1 MSNSIRS
8 FSQEN
13 LPTVGLLGLGV
24 GLSAYI
30 SCQAGVFDQA
40 TCWIALALLVAG
52 ILQIFSAL
60 RYQHQG
66 RSHAA
71 ATFLPFGIFW
81 LSIIGYQIFPK
92 LGVGQSPNAIAM
104 FAYLSLWALFAA
116 IIFLASF
123 RQNVA
128 VLWLYGSMM
137 MSFLALAA
145 DQLRADHIF
154 LIIGCI
160 GGFMAAFFALYI
172 CLAQLSQDCL
182 GRRLLPLGKSL
193 DPPE

>member
-1 MSNSIRS
+1 MNNAIHTVR
-8 FSQEN
+8 QEN
-13 LPTVGLLGLGV
+13 LPTVGLLGLGL

-30 SCQAGVFDQA
+30 SCKSGAFDQS
-40 TCWIALALLVAG
+40 TCWIALALLIAG
-52 ILQIFSAL
+52 VLQIFSGL

-92 LGVGQSPNAIAM
+92 LGLGQAPNAIAM
-104 FAYLSLWALFAA
+104 FSYLSLWALFVA

-137 MSFLALAA
+137 MSFMALAA
-145 DQLRADHIF
+145 DQLRADRIF

-160 GGFMAAFFALYI
+160 GGFLAAFFALYI
-172 CLAQLSQDCL
+172 GLAQFSQDCL
-182 GRRLLPLGKSL
+182 GRRILPLGESL
-193 DPPE
+193 DEPE

>member
-1 MSNSIRS
+1 MNNAFRSIRR
-8 FSQEN
+8 EN
-13 LPTVGLLGLGV
+13 PPTVGLLGLGA
-24 GLSAYI
+24 GLFAYI
-30 SCQAGVFDQA
+30 SCQTGAFAQS

-60 RYQHQG
+60 RYQYQG
-66 RSHAA
+66 RSRAA

-104 FAYLSLWALFAA
+104 FAYLSLWALFVA

-128 VLWLYGSMM
+128 LLWLYGSMM

-154 LIIGCI
+154 LVIGCI
-160 GGFMAAFFALYI
+160 SGFMAAFLALYI
-172 CLAQLSQDCL
+172 SLAQFIQNCL
-182 GRRLLPLGKSL
+182 GRRVLPLGKSL

>member
-1 MSNSIRS
+1 MNTSIRTVR
-8 FSQEN
+8 QEN

-24 GLSAYI
+24 GLAAYI
-30 SCQAGVFDQA
+30 SCQSGAFDQS
-40 TCWIALALLVAG
+40 TCWIALALLIAG
-52 ILQIFSAL
+52 VLQIFSSL

-92 LGVGQSPNAIAM
+92 LGVGQAPNNIAM
-104 FAYLSLWALFAA
+104 FSYLSLWALFVA

-137 MSFLALAA
+137 MSFMALAA

-172 CLAQLSQDCL
+172 CLAQFSQDCL
-182 GRRLLPLGKSL
+182 GYRILPLGESL
-193 DPPE
+193 DASE